1 MPGEAAAIVASA
13 AAPVAPP
20 VVETPAAPV
29 LGADGK
35 PAPIAAPAKDAA
47 AFAALA
53 QAEKVKRE
61 GVLQLKSE
69 RTKLDQERQAIAAE
83 KAVLEKSKR
92 ELAEY
97 ADWKAKAKAS
107 PLDVMKALGID
118 YDAATAQRLNGGK
131 PTAEQIVAPLAEKL
145 TTLEQKLAQEREEG
159 TKAAQ
164 AKRQAE
170 IAEVEKQF
178 EASCASFV
186 EGSDKHPLTKVYEG
200 SHLVGEVIREHWKQ
214 QEASAEVEG
223 TTPKMLSIQ
232 EAADL
237 VADFQ
242 RTLGVDARPDPP
254 VAGGGARQR
263 FRADIHIEPAAVSA
277 ASRGDRGQAG
287 SAAGD
292 RRAEGYGVRIVA
304 RRDPDAVELAP
315 VLDGDDLAHIGDD
328 AGEHQLDLSRCL

>member
-35 PAPIAAPAKDAA
+35 PAPIAAPAKDAT

-170 IAEVEKQF
+170 IAEVEKRF

-237 VADFQ
+237 VEKHFEEKF
-242 RTLGVDARPDPP
+242 T
-254 VAGGGARQR
+254 
-263 FRADIHIEPAAVSA
+263 RAQEAKKPKTETPAAGNTPKKPEVKSLSTDLGTSTVGTEATKKRLTPKEKHA
-277 ASRGDRGQAG
+277 AVLKKYAGQ
-287 SAAGD
+287 
-292 RRAEGYGVRIVA
+292 
-304 RRDPDAVELAP
+304 
-315 VLDGDDLAHIGDD
+315 
-328 AGEHQLDLSRCL
+328 